1 VKVLVVGGAGF
12 LGSVVVDLLCQAG
25 HDVTVADNLFT
36 GNAWAV
42 PAEARF
48 VPSDISDARSLDLV
62 MRGGYDAVA
71 HLAGLSQA
79 RTSVREPLRY
89 LQTNLAGSLELLASM
104 REHGVRRLVF
114 ASSATVYGDPGF
126 GPVPESAPLA
136 PASPYAFSVAA
147 VEQAIRYESL
157 ASGLSAVTLRLFNVV
172 GAYGALGEWHHPETH
187 LVPTALQV
195 AAGVRGTVPIYG
207 TDHGTPDGTAVR
219 DFVHVADAARA
230 CILALE
236 ATAEPGQRLY
246 NIGTGTGH
254 SVREVLRVAR
264 VVSGYP
270 IATVDAGRRPGDVP
284 VLLASIERAG
294 LELGWAP
301 QRPDLDGMIRDAW
314 TFLRGHLGC
323 RADLGSVVIA

>member
-12 LGSVVVDLLCQAG
+12 LGSVVVHQLCEAG
-25 HDVTVADNLFT
+25 HEVTVGDNLFT

-48 VPSDISDARSLDLV
+48 VPSDISDASSLDLV

-79 RTSVREPLRY
+79 RASVREPLRF
-89 LQTNLAGSLELLASM
+89 LRTNLGGSLELLASM

-114 ASSATVYGDPGF
+114 ASSATVYGDPGP
-126 GPVPESAPLA
+126 GPVPESAPRA

-147 VEQAIRYESL
+147 VEQAIAYESA
-157 ASGLSAVTLRLFNVV
+157 ASGLSAVILRLFNVA
-172 GAYGALGEWHHPETH
+172 GSSGPLGEWHHPETH
-187 LVPTALQV
+187 LIPAALQV
-195 AAGVRGTVPIYG
+195 AAGVRDSVVVYG
-207 TDHGTPDGTAVR
+207 TDHDTPDGTAVR
-219 DFVHVADAARA
+219 DFVHVSDAARA
-230 CILALE
+230 CVLALE
-236 ATAEPGQRLY
+236 ATAEPGQRVY
-246 NIGTGTGH
+246 NVGTGTGH
-254 SVREVLRVAR
+254 SVREVLRTAR
-264 VVSGYP
+264 AVSCYP
-270 IATVDAGRRPGDVP
+270 IPTVDAGRRPGDVP
-284 VLLASIERAG
+284 VLLAAAERAR

-301 QRPDLDGMIRDAW
+301 QRPDLDGMISDAW